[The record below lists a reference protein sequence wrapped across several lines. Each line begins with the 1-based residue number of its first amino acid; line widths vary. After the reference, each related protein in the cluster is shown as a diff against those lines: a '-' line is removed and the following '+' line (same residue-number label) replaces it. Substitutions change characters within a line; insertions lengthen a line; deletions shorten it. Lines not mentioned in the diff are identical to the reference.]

1 MLTEILVSSFF
12 NYYYWKFKWLIL
24 IFPVMVVVG
33 LILKNLNKSIKN
45 WASIRIENNE
55 KIINYNLNLINGIKE
70 ILIFG
75 KIKNF

>member
-1 MLTEILVSSFF
+1 MLTEILVSLGILFLIIITGNS
-12 NYYYWKFKWLIL
+12 NGLIL

-55 KIINYNLNLINGIKE
+55 KIINYNLNLINGIKRNSH
-70 ILIFG
+70 FR
-75 KIKNF
+75 